1 MAEEPIEKLRLTL
14 MQDFLPVGIAMVKRA
29 RQGGA
34 GKVVEAFSDSN
45 NPFQDLR
52 QEGESDARSLRE
64 RLDQVSPGLG
74 NPVVPVSVSVDSNE
88 STNNSI
94 NDQSDLLLVLSR
106 IENGLEEIE
115 GVLSDEIYMGSVED

>member
-1 MAEEPIEKLRLTL
+1 MAEELIEKLRLTL